1 MPQVKAVKK
10 IVIYKKKN
18 NIRLSLRAK
27 KNLKTVYI
35 LGKKRIIIKVL
46 ESINQKKKIN
56 YAQVMPKA
64 DQKVIVIDPGH
75 GGKDPGANG
84 PRKRYEKYA
93 VLGVGKKLSS
103 ILKSRG
109 YKVFMT
115 RSIDKYRT
123 LKYRTKY
130 ANNKKADLFISI
142 HANAVPKKKRN
153 RIYGIE
159 TYYLSPARSERA
171 KRVAAKENKADIK
184 SMSYGTKNVFLMT
197 QNRAKITA
205 SNKLALDVQN
215 NMLHNL
221 KKKYKYIKDNG
232 VRKGPFWI
240 LVGAQMPSI
249 LIEVGYISHPRE
261 SKRLYTSS
269 YQNTLATGI
278 ANGIDSYFLKNK

>member
-1 MPQVKAVKK
+1 
-10 IVIYKKKN
+10 
-18 NIRLSLRAK
+18 
-27 KNLKTVYI
+27 
-35 LGKKRIIIKVL
+35 
-46 ESINQKKKIN
+46 
-56 YAQVMPKA
+56 
-64 DQKVIVIDPGH
+64 
-75 GGKDPGANG
+75 
-84 PRKRYEKYA
+84 
-93 VLGVGKKLSS
+93 
-103 ILKSRG
+103 
-109 YKVFMT
+109 
-115 RSIDKYRT
+115 
-123 LKYRTKY
+123 
-130 ANNKKADLFISI
+130 
-142 HANAVPKKKRN
+142 
-153 RIYGIE
+153 
-159 TYYLSPARSERA
+159 
-171 KRVAAKENKADIK
+171 
-184 SMSYGTKNVFLMT
+184 MT